1 MNYRYWKDRCAAEME
16 QDGVTAR
23 RHFYEGT
30 KAYKAADF
38 PRAVQEFQ
46 DGLKVWDALLKRHQA
61 YRDDQLNQKDTGL
74 IVKRYARACQQLGI
88 PVPKDTPF
96 LPYMAYVEHD
106 TSVDPFDALEMTSR
120 ASSTPGA
127 PQGQGKPAAA
137 QSK

>member
-16 QDGVTAR
+16 QDGVNAR

-38 PRAVQEFQ
+38 PKAVQEFQ
-46 DGLKVWDALLKRHQA
+46 DGLKVWEGLLKRHQA

-96 LPYMAYVEHD
+96 LSYMAYRRAGHRRS
-106 TSVDPFDALEMTSR
+106 TRSTRSR
-120 ASSTPGA
+120 
-127 PQGQGKPAAA
+127 
-137 QSK
+137 